1 VQLTAQPSCKQSLE
15 ITVPVSEV
23 EEETERVVASL
34 AERVRL
40 PGFRPG
46 KVPTSL
52 IRVKFADD
60 IREQVIDNL
69 VPRFFQKRV
78 EEEHL
83 RVVGRPDVTEVH
95 FQPGEPL
102 TFRAE
107 FEVAP
112 EIELSEY
119 IGLTVPYQEP
129 VVTELEVADR
139 LEELR
144 QHKAEFVNED
154 PRPVVD
160 GDFAVISLEAIGG
173 QIQSLRKQEEL
184 VVHVGGEETLEAFS
198 APLRALA
205 PGEEREFDVT
215 YPEDYGDEKLAGKT
229 VRFRAVLKGI
239 RRKELPELNDEFARD
254 LGDFQTLEELREEVR
269 KSLLREKEVAAQQE
283 AKDKLVAKLLDL
295 HDFPVPEAYVER
307 QIEARVEEFLQAA
320 SARGVDPQSI
330 KLDWQKVRESQ
341 REKAVRD
348 VKASM
353 LLAKIA
359 ERESIGVTQEEVER
373 EVQRIARQRRE
384 PVGAVRNR
392 LKKEGLLHR
401 IALQIRT
408 EKTLNFL
415 FDHARKESAG

>member
-1 VQLTAQPSCKQSLE
+1 
-15 ITVPVSEV
+15 
-23 EEETERVVASL
+23 
-34 AERVRL
+34 
-40 PGFRPG
+40 
-46 KVPTSL
+46 
-52 IRVKFADD
+52 
-60 IREQVIDNL
+60 L
-69 VPRFFQKRV
+69 V
-78 EEEHL
+78 
-83 RVVGRPDVTEVH
+83 
-95 FQPGEPL
+95 
-102 TFRAE
+102 
-107 FEVAP
+107 
-112 EIELSEY
+112 
-119 IGLTVPYQEP
+119 
-129 VVTELEVADR
+129 
-139 LEELR
+139 
-144 QHKAEFVNED
+144 
-154 PRPVVD
+154 
-160 GDFAVISLEAIGG
+160 
-173 QIQSLRKQEEL
+173 
-184 VVHVGGEETLEAFS
+184 
-198 APLRALA
+198 